1 MPQRRA
7 NEAACTGTLPD
18 LPQPCRLL
26 GSKLE
31 NDQLMC
37 VYASSVVQSR
47 VLWKAY
53 IHLLYFGV
61 YASIDTH

>member
-1 MPQRRA
+1 
-7 NEAACTGTLPD
+7 
-18 LPQPCRLL
+18 
-26 GSKLE
+26 
-31 NDQLMC
+31 MC
-37 VYASSVVQSR
+37 VYASSVIQSR